1 MNVSF
6 TQTVAFFYSSLWDA
20 VNLVHIFSSAFLL
33 TCCGYFF
40 YSCKHIV
47 YTHVKEWKNDMDKYY
62 SQVKLLHNQI
72 FFQKWFSWSTVLFF
86 SRSSGIR
93 GTGNLVALKSKHADK
108 WDINISLLSPYKYW
122 MPTLLQAVVTS
133 IRYWVLGLVIRQVCV
148 NVCKCYAVLFSCMD
162 LMYSQSQSQARPNSK
177 IFHWDSQD
185 NY

>member
-6 TQTVAFFYSSLWDA
+6 TQTVAFFTQVCGMLWTWY
-20 VNLVHIFSSAFLL
+20 IFSHLL
-33 TCCGYFF
+33 FYLLVVVIFF
-40 YSCKHIV
+40 IHASTSCIH
-47 YTHVKEWKNDMDKYY
+47 TWRNENDMDKYY

-122 MPTLLQAVVTS
+122 MPTLLQAVVSGNVYSILSAWFSYKTS
-133 IRYWVLGLVIRQVCV
+133 L
-148 NVCKCYAVLFSCMD
+148 CKCM
-162 LMYSQSQSQARPNSK
+162 
-177 IFHWDSQD
+177 
-185 NY
+185 